1 MKPKDAFDDFSIKV
15 PFFVPSI
22 TNHDKTVVTNALSS
36 SLLTD
41 GPKLRQFEK
50 DFAKF
55 TGTRYAIGVSNGTS
69 ALHLALKS
77 LGLKKNDEVIIPDL
91 TFVATA
97 SAVLL
102 AGARPVLADVDLDD
116 MNISPTSIEENL
128 TPQTKAILPVHLAG
142 KACKINK
149 ITKIAKSHNL
159 SILEDCAHAI
169 GTICNGKHVG
179 TFGKAGC
186 FSFYPTKNF
195 TTIEGGM
202 VITNSKKIADFVRI
216 ARNHGLTKSL
226 SQRFSRG
233 KPWDYDVK
241 QTGFNYRLDEIRASL
256 GVNQLKRVKKLNKLR
271 KNVCKYYY
279 ENLSDI
285 DGIIAPN
292 ISNKNDNVYHL
303 YIIRVNKNY
312 GKSRDNLFRKLL
324 KRGIRTSLH
333 YKPLH
338 EFTVYKK
345 LAKKKS
351 LSNTINLYNEIL
363 SLPLHPYLTRKE
375 QDYVIK
381 CIKHK

>member
-1 MKPKDAFDDFSIKV
+1 MKSKDAFDDFSIKV
-15 PFFVPSI
+15 PFFVPNI
-22 TNHDKTVVTNALSS
+22 TNKDKTAVMDALNSP
-36 SLLTD
+36 LLTD

-50 DFAKF
+50 DFSKF
-55 TGTRYAIGVSNGTS
+55 TGVKYAIGVSNGTA

-77 LGLKKNDEVIIPDL
+77 LDLKKNDEIIIPDL

-97 SAVLL
+97 NAVLL
-102 AGARPVLADVDLDD
+102 AGATPVLADVDFDD
-116 MNISPTSIEENL
+116 MNISPASIEENIS
-128 TPQTKAILPVHLAG
+128 PRTKAILPVHLAG

-149 ITKIAKSHNL
+149 IINIAKSHNIP
-159 SILEDCAHAI
+159 ILEDCAHAI
-169 GTICNGKHVG
+169 GTKYNGKHVG

-202 VITNSKKIADFVRI
+202 VITNSKKMADFIRT

-226 SQRFSRG
+226 SQRFSSG
-233 KPWDYDVK
+233 KPWDYDIK
-241 QTGFNYRLDEIRASL
+241 ETGFNYRLDEIRASL
-256 GVNQLKRVKKLNKLR
+256 GINQLKRVKKLNQLR

-279 ENLSDI
+279 DNLRDV

-303 YIIRVNKNY
+303 HIIRVNKNY

-324 KRGIRTSLH
+324 KLGIRTSLH
-333 YKPLH
+333 YKPIH
-338 EFTVYKK
+338 EFTIYKK
-345 LAKKKS
+345 LAKRKS
-351 LSNTINLYNEIL
+351 LTNTINLYKEIL

-375 QDYVIK
+375 QDYVIR
-381 CIKHK
+381 CIKRK

>member
-1 MKPKDAFDDFSIKV
+1 MKSKDAFDDFSIKV

-22 TNHDKTVVTNALSS
+22 TNKDKMAVMDALNSP
-36 SLLTD
+36 LLTD

-50 DFAKF
+50 DFSKF
-55 TGTRYAIGVSNGTS
+55 TGVKYAIGVSNGTA

-77 LGLKKNDEVIIPDL
+77 LDLKKNDEIIIPDL

-97 SAVLL
+97 NAVLL
-102 AGARPVLADVDLDD
+102 AGATPVLADVDFDD
-116 MNISPTSIEENL
+116 MNISPASIEENIS
-128 TPQTKAILPVHLAG
+128 PRTKAILPVHLAG

-149 ITKIAKSHNL
+149 IINIAKSHNIP
-159 SILEDCAHAI
+159 ILEDCAHAI
-169 GTICNGKHVG
+169 GTKYNGKHVG

-202 VITNSKKIADFVRI
+202 VITNSKKMADFIRT

-226 SQRFSRG
+226 SQRFSSG
-233 KPWDYDVK
+233 KPWDYDIK
-241 QTGFNYRLDEIRASL
+241 ETGFNYRLDEVRASL
-256 GVNQLKRVKKLNKLR
+256 GINQLKRVKKLNQLR
-271 KNVCKYYY
+271 KNICKYYY
-279 ENLSDI
+279 DNLRDV
-285 DGIIAPN
+285 DGIIVPN

-303 YIIRVNKNY
+303 HIIRVNKNY

-324 KRGIRTSLH
+324 KLGIRTSLH
-333 YKPLH
+333 YKPIH
-338 EFTVYKK
+338 EFTIYKK
-345 LAKKKS
+345 LAKRKS
-351 LSNTINLYNEIL
+351 LTNTINLYKEIL

-381 CIKHK
+381 CIKRK